1 MTKERVLTNAIKL
14 AGVVAFLASL
24 AASASATNLTGK
36 WRVTWVQDANNLND
50 LELTQTE
57 SSIAGI
63 YVNDSKETCKITG
76 TVDEAGLQL
85 ALQVACK
92 KWGIRMEGTVSADR
106 TTVSGNYAAYL
117 DEKGTFVM
125 KRR

>member
-1 MTKERVLTNAIKL
+1 MTKKRVFAKAMKL

-24 AASASATNLTGK
+24 TASASPTSITGK
-36 WRVTWVQDANNLND
+36 WRVTWAQDTKNVND
-50 LELTQTE
+50 LELMQTE
-57 SSIAGI
+57 LSIAGI
-63 YVNDSKETCKITG
+63 YVNDSKENCKVTG
-76 TVDEAGLQL
+76 TIDQAGTKL

-92 KWGIRMEGTVSADR
+92 QWGIRMEGTVSADR

-117 DEKGTFVM
+117 DDKGTFVM